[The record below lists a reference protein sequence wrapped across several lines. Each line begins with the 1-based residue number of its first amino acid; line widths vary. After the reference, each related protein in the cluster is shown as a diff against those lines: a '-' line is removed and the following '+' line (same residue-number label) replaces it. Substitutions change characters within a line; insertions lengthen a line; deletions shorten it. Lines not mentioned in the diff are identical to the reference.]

1 MNRSDRLRGLIR
13 RSVPTFI
20 GIIVCCLFFITFI
33 LKGAGSFTVLDQDYD
48 APFHFSVVR
57 HILDTGD
64 ISPLSAGTVMGG
76 KNAYYPNLW
85 HILVAILCK
94 ATGADMQTCAWLI
107 CILLLGIVAP
117 LGCAML
123 VRRLFPNVS
132 PLAETAAAL
141 SPVLLPYSALT
152 YVVAGPLY
160 SNLAGLSLLPGALA
174 LCLDALD
181 TPHSTDNMLKKTGT
195 VGGCIIVLALAH
207 PNTDFALALILLLFG
222 VSKLKTPKA
231 KTLLVIAFFAS
242 WLAFVHSPLMARTI
256 NCLDRIEE
264 SARIGTKIF
273 SLVGVNYDAISS
285 NELIPASI
293 ILAISGISAIA
304 TRFTRR
310 YWKSSWYIYALATF
324 LALALIA
331 LFPLTLPATYF
342 TGVWYRDYVRLA
354 VLFVFLSI
362 PALVGSIDSIARHRI
377 GSQTHRNLIHA
388 ATIGCCALSLIA
400 SLTYYSTALSKDS
413 SEEKNQ
419 ANSAFLTTKQAS
431 FIKKIA
437 SITGTS
443 TTMLN
448 NYQDASVWLYPLT
461 GIHAVVKG
469 RAANQMTSMDDDT
482 YTVITGIALYA
493 EDTSQGK
500 AVRDAVKRMGIQYV
514 VQMSDQENL
523 TTRFNS
529 LKQIQYTPAGP
540 NSIVTPNTPGFE
552 LVCEEAG
559 CRLYKLQK

>member
-1 MNRSDRLRGLIR
+1 
-13 RSVPTFI
+13 
-20 GIIVCCLFFITFI
+20 
-33 LKGAGSFTVLDQDYD
+33 
-48 APFHFSVVR
+48 
-57 HILDTGD
+57 
-64 ISPLSAGTVMGG
+64 
-76 KNAYYPNLW
+76 
-85 HILVAILCK
+85 
-94 ATGADMQTCAWLI
+94 MQTCAWLI

-123 VRRLFPNVS
+123 ARRLFPNIS
-132 PLAETAAAL
+132 PLAKTAAAL

-152 YVVAGPLY
+152 YVVVGPLY

-174 LCLDALD
+174 LCLDAMD
-181 TPHSTDNMLKKTGT
+181 TPRATDNMLRKTGT

-207 PNTDFALALILLLFG
+207 PNTDFALAILLLPLG

-231 KTLLVIAFFAS
+231 KILLVIAFIAS
-242 WLAFVHSPLMARTI
+242 WLALVHSPLMARTI
-256 NCLDRIEE
+256 NCLDRIEA
-264 SARIGTKIF
+264 SARIGSMLF

-324 LALALIA
+324 LALALLAI
-331 LFPLTLPATYF
+331 FPQTLPATYF
-342 TGVWYRDYVRLA
+342 AGVWYRDYVRLA

-362 PALVGSIDSIARHRI
+362 PALVGLIDSMARHQT
-377 GSQTHRNLIHA
+377 SQHAHRDLWRA
-388 ATIGCCALSLIA
+388 ATIGCCALSLAA
-400 SLTYYSTALSKDS
+400 SFSYYSTALSKDT

-419 ANSAFLTTKQAS
+419 NNPAFMTTKQAS
-431 FIKKIA
+431 FIRSIA
-437 SITGTS
+437 RITGTS
-443 TTMLN
+443 ATVLN
-448 NYQDASVWLYPLT
+448 NYQDASVWLYPLS
-461 GIHAVVKG
+461 GVNAVVKG

-493 EDTSQGK
+493 EDSSQGK
-500 AVRDAVKRMGIQYV
+500 AVRDAVKRMGIRYV

-529 LKQIQYTPAGP
+529 LKQIQYTLAGP
-540 NSIVTPNTPGFE
+540 NSIVSPNTPGFE
-552 LVCEEAG
+552 LVYEEAG
-559 CRLYKLQK
+559 CRLYKLQNYAAR